1 MKPIFKSHPSFRV
14 TALLVLSLS
23 SPNLWA
29 AAGPSQAHQQLARA
43 TLARMTLEEKLG
55 QMTQAEHSA
64 LKDPNDIAKYHLGS
78 LLSGGGSWPS
88 KSPMAKQS
96 GYTQNDPAT
105 WATMVAAYQKI
116 AMSTRLGI
124 PLLYGIDAVHGHN
137 NVEGAVIFPH
147 NVGLGAANNP
157 ALMREI
163 GRVTADEL
171 RATGIQ
177 WNFAPTIAVATDLR
191 WGRAYESF
199 GDDPVRAGKLGRALL
214 EGLQQIPP
222 GGGAPILGCAKHF
235 AGDGGTSWGTGKPR
249 ESAPTIPWGL
259 DQGDTKL
266 DEKEFRRLHINHYK
280 QLINAG
286 VGSIMPSFSSWNGVK
301 CSGNRRLLTE
311 ILKGELGFKG
321 FLISDWEAVN
331 QLPGTYAEQIE
342 ASINAGMDMVMV
354 PIRYAEFFDTLKQ
367 LVQSGRI
374 PMSRIDDAVTRI
386 LTAKAQLG
394 LLDRGYKPDPAPREL
409 GTFGSKAHREVAR
422 HAVRESLVLLKNER
436 AALPLSKRARRI
448 HVAGKNADDLGN
460 QCGGWTLSWQG
471 QSGDVAGGTSIRKAI
486 EARASVTYSLDGK
499 GAEGADA
506 SVVVIGER
514 PYTEFMGDVETLSLD
529 PADVAAV
536 RNARK
541 AGAPVIVII
550 VSGRPLPLDA
560 IVNEADAIV
569 AAWLPGTEGAG
580 VADVLFGDFPFK
592 GRLPVKWALK

>member
-1 MKPIFKSHPSFRV
+1 MLINSRLFAQMFLALFLLTPFLQAAPPSPAGV
-14 TALLVLSLS
+14 AGQLVSK
-23 SPNLWA
+23 
-29 AAGPSQAHQQLARA
+29 
-43 TLARMTLEEKLG
+43 MTLDEKIG

-78 LLSGGGSWPS
+78 LLSGGGSGPS
-88 KSPMAKQS
+88 KSPMAKES

-105 WATMVAAYQKI
+105 WARMVAAYQKI
-116 AMSTRLGI
+116 AMSTRLAI

-157 ALMREI
+157 ALMKEI
-163 GRVTADEL
+163 GRVTADEV

-177 WNFAPTIAVATDLR
+177 WDFAPTIAVSQDHR
-191 WGRAYESF
+191 WGRSYESF
-199 GDDPVRAGKLGRALL
+199 SEDPAIAGKLGRALL
-214 EGLQQIPP
+214 EGLQQVPS

-249 ESAPTIPWGL
+249 DSAPTTPWGL
-259 DQGDTKL
+259 DQGDTRL

-280 QLINAG
+280 QLIDAG
-286 VGSIMPSFSSWNGVK
+286 VGTIMPSFSSWNGVK

-321 FLISDWEAVN
+321 FLISDWEAIN
-331 QLPGTYAEQIE
+331 QLPGSYADQIA

-386 LTAKAQLG
+386 LTVKARLG
-394 LLDRGYKPDPAPREL
+394 LLNPGYKPDPAPKEL
-409 GTFGSKAHREVAR
+409 ASFGSKAHREVAR
-422 HAVRESLVLLKNER
+422 RAVRESLVLLKNER
-436 AALPLSKRARRI
+436 AALPLSKKARRI

-471 QSGDVAGGTSIRKAI
+471 QSGAVAGGTSIRKAI
-486 EARASVTYSLDGK
+486 ESQATVTYSLDGK

-506 SVVVIGER
+506 SVVVIGEK
-514 PYTEFMGDVETLSLD
+514 PYAEFMGDVETPLLD

-536 RNARK
+536 KNARQ
-541 AGAPVIVII
+541 AGAPVIVIV

-560 IVNEADAIV
+560 ISSDADAIV

-592 GRLPVKWALK
+592 GKLAIQWALPVRN